1 MLCQKNWHLTLNK
14 SGKNAPMRFQSDF
27 PAVTLTVSNLFSTV
41 PKVAPVFF
49 LPVLHGGIGTKTGG
63 AHVCFKFIVARSYT
77 ADGNLLQP
85 TGGCKQY
92 ISHVMFFSCLCAF
105 VMLCYTTLAP
115 MFVGVISSVCHA
127 LECLISLRPSLRTL
141 HLFSHLPLHPPEF

>member
-1 MLCQKNWHLTLNK
+1 MSEKLASHTEQIGQECTDEI
-14 SGKNAPMRFQSDF
+14 PIRFPSSHINRLQS
-27 PAVTLTVSNLFSTV
+27 LFNST
-41 PKVAPVFF
+41 KGGTRLL
-49 LPVLHGGIGTKTGG
+49 LPVLHGGIGIKTGG
-63 AHVCFKFIVARSYT
+63 AHICFKFIVAGSFT

-85 TGGCKQY
+85 TGCVN
-92 ISHVMFFSCLCAF
+92 STFHTSCFFSCLCAF